1 MFKMWN
7 GSKCNLILVNLK
19 SSVLASGLFE
29 AKINNKPRTKIP
41 RNFFMDQGYSK
52 LFRRTSRRTYAVL
65 SNHFWTSGCIE
76 MLIGSR

>member
-29 AKINNKPRTKIP
+29 AKINTNPEPRSLEIFSWTKVTA
-41 RNFFMDQGYSK
+41 NYF
-52 LFRRTSRRTYAVL
+52 AVL
-65 SNHFWTSGCIE
+65 VAAHTPY
-76 MLIGSR
+76 